1 MTRGIE
7 PPELPDWAK
16 EFAKS
21 TQSINDAMQRAL
33 RGNQQVIQEAVEAAA
48 RQYATIVKPDFQR
61 TIDQIQRL
69 WLRSAPDNWHGLG
82 DEALALTDLV
92 QESGICLV
100 WVPRE
105 MVIRRLL
112 GVDVT
117 ARPAE
122 LALLSEEVLYDLDAA
137 LAEAQTLELDLRGH
151 PEACAFAGEAIAAA
165 RAVQWSAAQAVAA
178 CGLGQV
184 LHATYGF
191 STLGQAFK
199 KFNARDVDEATMEIL
214 KVALLE
220 VSTARALQ
228 NYGDVQPDGFN
239 RHATQHGERNFFSKA
254 NALAGLLLLVGWLR
268 EFKWL
273 EANHPQVF
281 ADREDRAE

>member
-1 MTRGIE
+1 MTSGLQ
-7 PPELPDWAK
+7 PPDLPDWAK
-16 EFAKS
+16 EFAKA
-21 TQSINDAMQRAL
+21 TQSITDAVQRAI
-33 RGNQQVIQEAVEAAA
+33 RANHQPARTAAEAAA
-48 RQYATIVKPDFQR
+48 RHYASTVKLDLQSTIS
-61 TIDQIQRL
+61 QIHAF

-82 DEALALTDLV
+82 DEAVALADLV
-92 QESGICLV
+92 EDSGICLV

-112 GVDVT
+112 AVDIR

-122 LALLSEEVLYDLDAA
+122 LALLSEEVLDDLDAV
-137 LAEAQTLELDLRGH
+137 LADAQTVKLDLRGH
-151 PEACAFAGEAIAAA
+151 ADACAFADEGIAAA
-165 RAVQWSAAQAVAA
+165 RAGHWSAAQAVAA

-191 STLGQAFK
+191 ATLGQAFK
-199 KFNARDVDEATMEIL
+199 KFNAREVDEATLEIL
-214 KVALLE
+214 KLALLE

-228 NYGDVQPDGFN
+228 NYGDVQPDAFN
-239 RHATQHGERNFFSKA
+239 RHATQHGERRFFSKA
-254 NALAGLLLLVGWLR
+254 NALGGLLLLVGWLR

-281 ADREDRAE
+281 GSRGPS

>member
-122 LALLSEEVLYDLDAA
+122 LALLSEEVLYD
-137 LAEAQTLELDLRGH
+137 
-151 PEACAFAGEAIAAA
+151 P
-165 RAVQWSAAQAVAA
+165 
-178 CGLGQV
+178 
-184 LHATYGF
+184 
-191 STLGQAFK
+191 
-199 KFNARDVDEATMEIL
+199 
-214 KVALLE
+214 
-220 VSTARALQ
+220 
-228 NYGDVQPDGFN
+228 
-239 RHATQHGERNFFSKA
+239 
-254 NALAGLLLLVGWLR
+254 
-268 EFKWL
+268 
-273 EANHPQVF
+273 
-281 ADREDRAE
+281 

>member
-100 WVPRE
+100 WVDVAGDYRFDPTASKVAATPGSSCWQDAGRRRGLAAHLIAFHVGGEPRC
-105 MVIRRLL
+105 RRNTTV
-112 GVDVT
+112 GEIVPDDEAAST
-117 ARPAE
+117 RPA
-122 LALLSEEVLYDLDAA
+122 
-137 LAEAQTLELDLRGH
+137 QR
-151 PEACAFAGEAIAAA
+151 
-165 RAVQWSAAQAVAA
+165 
-178 CGLGQV
+178 
-184 LHATYGF
+184 
-191 STLGQAFK
+191 
-199 KFNARDVDEATMEIL
+199 
-214 KVALLE
+214 
-220 VSTARALQ
+220 
-228 NYGDVQPDGFN
+228 
-239 RHATQHGERNFFSKA
+239 
-254 NALAGLLLLVGWLR
+254 
-268 EFKWL
+268 
-273 EANHPQVF
+273 
-281 ADREDRAE
+281 